1 LVSFVFVDFDH
12 FLTRASPDED
22 PETDQLDEM
31 TGVQLKALCKEQGLK
46 VSGKKA
52 ELQDRLREHFLSS
65 SHEEAEEDEFDSM
78 SDEELRLSLA
88 ARDLETIGDRE
99 ELLNRLRDDIM
110 YIRELETAIPTDAI
124 HGYRTIS
131 EALEAAAQ
139 SGGTV
144 GEILADLKAKSSAE
158 SKHIDV
164 VIASLGMQ
172 PEKYTAGGAPSVTA
186 DVLRGLAGD
195 PFEDPPRY
203 GSVSLIPSHPQRH
216 FSRFLLTVSPRN
228 KGL

>member
-1 LVSFVFVDFDH
+1 MNMWMYVSAFIILCRES
-12 FLTRASPDED
+12 LTIASLIASDD
-22 PETDQLDEM
+22 DSETDQLDQM

-65 SHEEAEEDEFDSM
+65 SKEEVEQDEFDGM
-78 SDEELRLSLA
+78 SEEELRLSLA
-88 ARDLETIGDRE
+88 ARNLETNGDRE
-99 ELLNRLRDDIM
+99 ELLGRLRDDIM
-110 YIRELETAIPTDAI
+110 YIRELETAIPTDAA

-131 EALEAAAQ
+131 EALEAAAKN
-139 SGGTV
+139 GGAA
-144 GEILADLKAKSSAE
+144 GQILADVKAKSSME
-158 SKHIDV
+158 SKHVDV
-164 VIASLGMQ
+164 TITSLRMK

-203 GSVSLIPSHPQRH
+203 GSVS
-216 FSRFLLTVSPRN
+216 
-228 KGL
+228 